1 MNQEQEMELTRR
13 FFADAEFQYTSLVSG
28 DKPDITAVIDGR
40 NIGIEVTHADD
51 KSTTLPGKKT
61 LRQEGVE
68 NARANP
74 DQPYTMAIPLFPYA
88 MLEARIND
96 KIAKAQNYNLEHFYE
111 LWLLISAQLPLLE
124 ALPATYVIPLSV
136 STSTTKLD
144 ELFHDKLLAS
154 RFSHVYLHLNLD
166 HAIISWDRS
175 RRWQVMRSGRELDT
189 SGREAL
195 DMLRQ
200 KRTNFKLE

>member
-74 DQPYTMAIPLFPYA
+74 DQPYTMPIPLFPYI

-96 KIAKAQNYNLEHFYE
+96 KIAKAQQYNLEQLEE
-111 LWLLISAQLPLLE
+111 LWLLISAQVTLLS
-124 ALPATYVIPLSV
+124 AVPATFVIPLSV
-136 STSTTKLD
+136 DTTKLD
-144 ELFHDKLLAS
+144 ELFHEKLLAS
-154 RFSHVYLHLNLD
+154 RFSHVYLHLNMD
-166 HAIISWDRS
+166 HAIFSWDRS
-175 RRWQVMRSGRELDT
+175 RKWQVMRSGSEPDT
-189 SGREAL
+189 SGRQAL

-200 KRTNFKLE
+200 KHTNIKLVQ